1 MDLLLGTLLPF
12 LAMLGLLIG
21 IHELGHYLAAR
32 QCGVAVR
39 RFSIGFGP
47 VLAKRRDRNG
57 TEWALSLVPLGGY
70 VSMLDKPGERD
81 EAVRGVSFQDVS
93 RGRRAWIV
101 GAGPVAN
108 VVLGALLLSLWAGT
122 TSINA
127 TPPVVG
133 EVVADGPAARAG
145 VLPGDRILAIDG
157 KPVRFFSDIPNRLG
171 ISLGAERV
179 FRFERDG
186 RAFDAAI
193 TPDLLVQKFRGRQ
206 IERGAIGIRSGPA
219 EFRPA
224 TLGEIPHLVA
234 EKAWMATFGSLQAL
248 GQIVRGERRTDS
260 LQGVVG
266 LGETVGAVSHSIA
279 ALLLLAGVISLNL
292 AIINLLPIPVL
303 DGGHLMI
310 LGLEAAARRPLPKRA
325 KDWATRVGVA
335 LVLCLFAFTL
345 LQDAW
350 FLMQRS

>member
-12 LAMLGLLIG
+12 LGMLGLLIG

-70 VSMLDKPGERD
+70 VAMLDKPEERD
-81 EAVRGVSFQDVS
+81 DAVRGVSFQDVS
-93 RGRRAWIV
+93 RGRRAWII
-101 GAGPVAN
+101 GAGPIAN
-108 VVLGALLLSLWAGT
+108 VVLGLLLLAAWAGMT
-122 TSINA
+122 PINA

-133 EVVADGPAARAG
+133 EVAADSPAARAG
-145 VLPGDRILAIDG
+145 LLPGDRILAIDG
-157 KPVRFFSDIPNRLG
+157 KPVRFFNDVADRLS
-171 ISLGAERV
+171 ISLRAERV
-179 FRFERDG
+179 FRVERDG
-186 RAFDAAI
+186 RTFDVAI
-193 TPDLLVQKFRGRQ
+193 VPDLLTVEFRGRR

-219 EFRPA
+219 EFRTA
-224 TLGEIPHLVA
+224 ALDEIPHLVA
-234 EKAWMATFGSLQAL
+234 EKAWMATVGSLQAL

-266 LGETVGAVSHSIA
+266 LGETVGAASHSIA

-292 AIINLLPIPVL
+292 ALINLLPIPVL

-310 LGLEAAARRPLPKRA
+310 LGMEAAARRPLPERA
-325 KDWATRVGVA
+325 KEWATRAGLA
-335 LVLCLFAFTL
+335 IVLCIFAFTL
-345 LQDAW
+345 IQDAR
-350 FLMQRS
+350 FLMLRS